1 MNRLPTP
8 SRYAIVGLACA
19 LLHNVIMIGL
29 DYWHVHYAASALVSF
44 VVVVLAGYALHIS
57 FTFREQA
64 SFASLWRYTAGM
76 ATNYPLNVALLF
88 LMCEIAHLPMAIAA
102 PAATVLLFGWNY
114 LLSRWAIVRS
124 GPAAPPGRSANPT

>member
-1 MNRLPTP
+1 MTRLPTP

-29 DYWHVHYAASALVSF
+29 DRWHLHYALSALVSF
-44 VVVVLAGYALHIS
+44 AVVVLVGYALHVS
-57 FTFREQA
+57 YTFREQT
-64 SFASLWRYTAGM
+64 SLASLWRYTVGM

-88 LMCEIAHLPMAIAA
+88 LMCDVAGLPMVIAA
-102 PAATVLLFGWNY
+102 PAATVLLFGWNF

-124 GPAAPPGRSANPT
+124 VPAAPSNNSASPT